1 MAGSF
6 TENDGTPDPSTGSG
20 SPRATS
26 KSEGAPYAYRR
37 TVEIATAVAV
47 ALTGVVV
54 VAESLTHDI
63 GWNET
68 GPGSGYFPF
77 RVGLLLVGASLLQAW
92 QGARGAGSASS
103 RSPASGPAGRPVGTI
118 SFVSRAELRRSLSVF
133 WPTVALVVAMFPLG
147 CYVPSGVYLAWMMRR
162 HGGHG
167 WLLSVAY
174 GAAVMVAFFLVF
186 DLWFRV
192 PLAKGPLE
200 ALFSIY

>member
-6 TENDGTPDPSTGSG
+6 ISRRSAEL
-20 SPRATS
+20 ATS
-26 KSEGAPYAYRR
+26 
-37 TVEIATAVAV
+37 VAV
-47 ALTGVVV
+47 ALTGAVV

-77 RVGLLLVGASLLQAW
+77 RIGLLLIAAASVRALQSI
-92 QGARGAGSASS
+92 RGAG
-103 RSPASGPAGRPVGTI
+103 PATP
-118 SFVSRAELRRSLSVF
+118 FVTRDELARSLSVF
-133 WPTVALVVAMFPLG
+133 WPTAALVVAMFPLG
-147 CYVPSGVYLAWMMRR
+147 CYLPSGVYLAWMMRR

>member
-6 TENDGTPDPSTGSG
+6 IS
-20 SPRATS
+20 
-26 KSEGAPYAYRR
+26 RR
-37 TVEIATAVAV
+37 TAEIATAVAV
-47 ALTGVVV
+47 ALTGAVV

-77 RVGLLLVGASLLQAW
+77 RVGLLLVAAAVVGAW
-92 QGARGAGSASS
+92 QTRGTGSASTEFHA
-103 RSPASGPAGRPVGTI
+103 RGPVGTASGPVGPI
-118 SFVSRAELRRSLSVF
+118 SFVTREELGRSLSVF
-133 WPTVALVVAMFPLG
+133 WPTAALVVAMFPLG
-147 CYVPSGVYLAWMMRR
+147 CYLPSGAYLAWMMRR

-167 WLLSVAY
+167 WLLSAVY

>member
-6 TENDGTPDPSTGSG
+6 ISRRTAEL
-20 SPRATS
+20 ATS
-26 KSEGAPYAYRR
+26 
-37 TVEIATAVAV
+37 VAV
-47 ALTGVVV
+47 ALTGAVV

-63 GWNET
+63 GWNES

-77 RVGLLLVGASLLQAW
+77 RVGLLLIAAASIQAV
-92 QGARGAGSASS
+92 QGLRGAGSASHGS
-103 RSPASGPAGRPVGTI
+103 HASGPA
-118 SFVSRAELRRSLSVF
+118 SFVTRDELRRSLSVF
-133 WPTVALVVAMFPLG
+133 WPMAALVVAMFPLG
-147 CYVPSGVYLAWMMRR
+147 CYLPSGVYLAWMMRR
-162 HGGHG
+162 HGGYS

>member
-6 TENDGTPDPSTGSG
+6 I
-20 SPRATS
+20 R
-26 KSEGAPYAYRR
+26 RR
-37 TVEIATAVAV
+37 TAELATAVAV
-47 ALTGVVV
+47 AFTGAIV

-77 RVGLLLVGASLLQAW
+77 RVGLLLVAAALVCARQTRGTGTASLESH
-92 QGARGAGSASS
+92 ARGPVGT
-103 RSPASGPAGRPVGTI
+103 ASGPAGTI
-118 SFVSRAELRRSLSVF
+118 SFVTRDELRRSLTVF
-133 WPTVALVVAMFPLG
+133 WPTAALVVAMFPLG
-147 CYVPSGVYLAWMMRR
+147 CYLPSGVYLAWMLRR

-167 WLLSVAY
+167 WLLSAAY